1 MTENINV
8 LVVDDIAQNL
18 IAFEALLSR
27 PGITVLKA
35 NSGVQALEL
44 LLTHEVALALV
55 DVQMPQMN
63 GFELA
68 ELVRGS
74 DRTRTVPL
82 IFLTAA
88 THEREAHF
96 RGYEAGAVDFL
107 YKPIDTDVLLSKVNV
122 FVELYTQ
129 KKQMARQLDELR
141 QALMLNEMFTAVL
154 GHDLRSPLSAV
165 LHGSQLLLR
174 TSEDAKVADYA
185 RRIQSSAKRMTKMV
199 DQLLDVA
206 RIRSNGLVL
215 QPVPVDYR
223 DVLRAIVDEIADS
236 AQRDRVRLEAHGDTS
251 GTVDVDRFSQ
261 VLSNLIGNALQ
272 HGTADTPVAVEI
284 DGSQAGH
291 IVMRVRNGGV
301 IPPHQ
306 LPTLFEAFHASVESR
321 ASRNGLGLGLYIVK
335 KFIDAHGGS
344 VQATSCEAAGTVFEI
359 VMPRA
364 AGAGIPGP
372 AA

>member
-1 MTENINV
+1 MTENINI

-18 IAFEALLSR
+18 VAFEALLSR

-44 LLTHEVALALV
+44 LLANEVALALV
-55 DVQMPQMN
+55 DVQMPRMN

-68 ELVRGS
+68 ELLRGS

-107 YKPIDTDVLLSKVNV
+107 YKPIDTKVLLSKVNV

-129 KKQMARQLDELR
+129 RKQLGRQLEELR
-141 QALMLNEMFTAVL
+141 QALTLNEMFTAVL
-154 GHDLRSPLSAV
+154 GHDLRTPLSAI
-165 LHGSQLLLR
+165 LHGAELMLR
-174 TSEDAKVADYA
+174 TSDDPKVATNA
-185 RRIQSSAKRMTKMV
+185 RRIQFSAGRMAKMV

-215 QPVPVDYR
+215 EPAQIDYR
-223 DVLRAIVDEIADS
+223 DACQSIIDEIADPRQRARIELS
-236 AQRDRVRLEAHGDTS
+236 ARGDTA
-251 GTVDVDRFSQ
+251 GKVDVDRFSQ

-272 HGTADTPVAVEI
+272 HGTEDAPVSVDI
-284 DGSQAGH
+284 DGGQPGH
-291 IVMRVRNGGV
+291 ITVRVRNGGV
-301 IPPHQ
+301 IPPGQ
-306 LPTLFEAFHASVESR
+306 LPHLFQAFQASMESR
-321 ASRNGLGLGLYIVK
+321 VSRNGLGLGLYIVK
-335 KFIDAHGGS
+335 KFVDAHGGT
-344 VQATSCEAAGTVFEI
+344 VRAASAPDTGTVFEI
-359 VMPRA
+359 IMPRA
-364 AGAGIPGP
+364 AGAGTLRPD
-372 AA
+372 A

>member
-1 MTENINV
+1 MTENINI

-18 IAFEALLSR
+18 VAFEALLSR

-35 NSGVQALEL
+35 NSGVEALEL
-44 LLTHEVALALV
+44 LLANEVALALV

-96 RGYEAGAVDFL
+96 RGYEAGAVDFM

-129 KKQMARQLDELR
+129 RKQLARQLEELR
-141 QALMLNEMFTAVL
+141 QALTLNEMFTAVL
-154 GHDLRSPLSAV
+154 GHDLRTPLSAI
-165 LHGSQLLLR
+165 LHGSELLLR
-174 TSEDAKVADYA
+174 TSEDPKVATNA
-185 RRIQSSAKRMTKMV
+185 RRIQFSAGRMARMV

-215 QPVPVDYR
+215 QPAQADYR
-223 DVLRAIVDEIADS
+223 EACQAIIEEIADPR
-236 AQRDRVRLEAHGDTS
+236 QRERVELAARGDTV

-272 HGTADTPVAVEI
+272 HGTAEAPVSVDI
-284 DGSQAGH
+284 DGGQADR
-291 IVMRVRNGGV
+291 IVVRVRNGGA
-301 IPPHQ
+301 IPPAQ
-306 LPTLFEAFHASVESR
+306 LPNLFNAFQASVESR
-321 ASRNGLGLGLYIVK
+321 VSRNGLGLGLYIVK
-335 KFIDAHGGS
+335 KFVDAHGGT
-344 VQATSCEAAGTVFEI
+344 VRATSAPETGTAFEI

-364 AGAGIPGP
+364 AGAGIRQPG
-372 AA
+372 A